1 MCEGGSALKPADI
14 RENKLLP
21 GGRETAGG
29 RQHLGQESNV
39 KPYNFISEA
48 DLSERTACQT
58 PSRPQKR
65 EGGGGGEIF
74 RVGRG
79 AAAGQQGSAVIRPRG
94 GKL

>member
-1 MCEGGSALKPADI
+1 MGVKGGGVSEQVRTRVCEGGSALKPADI

-65 EGGGGGEIF
+65 EGGGG
-74 RVGRG
+74 
-79 AAAGQQGSAVIRPRG
+79 
-94 GKL
+94 